1 MIANYKD
8 KRISTIIKLE
18 IEITNAL
25 INGHKAADN
34 DKFAKT
40 RIKLKKL
47 REELG
52 IKENR
57 QIRYE

>member
-1 MIANYKD
+1 MVTKYKD

-18 IEITNAL
+18 IELTEAL
-25 INGHKAADN
+25 FNSHKAADN

-47 REELG
+47 RDELG
-52 IKENR
+52 IKEYR
-57 QIRYE
+57 QLN